1 MSPAG
6 PQIRWKSDQRSH
18 ILESGGRQ
26 AGPSQPTFSRLKH
39 YSMSRWS
46 IFFPSIK
53 AKGPRNEASFP
64 SSLAFFTSGHSFSL
78 ANLSSGDRASDS
90 RSLLSRRNRHPFA
103 HFHTAS
109 RMRRSA
115 NRIMMD
121 LWGVW
126 GPSCFLGP
134 TRWTMSTPSSRYSH
148 SPGATFPITS
158 MDSFLVSSL
167 VSSFILC
174 SLGAQ
179 LQLYRLQSATPALR
193 ILFSFFWFST
203 SSCVVFNISL

>member
-1 MSPAG
+1 M
-6 PQIRWKSDQRSH
+6 K
-18 ILESGGRQ
+18 
-26 AGPSQPTFSRLKH
+26 
-39 YSMSRWS
+39 
-46 IFFPSIK
+46 
-53 AKGPRNEASFP
+53 P
-64 SSLAFFTSGHSFSL
+64 SSPPLSLSLPVASFSL

-126 GPSCFLGP
+126 GLSCFLGP

-167 VSSFILC
+167 VSSFIPC
-174 SLGAQ
+174 SLSAH

>member
-18 ILESGGRQ
+18 ILESRGRQ

-53 AKGPRNEASFP
+53 AKGPRNEAFFP

-109 RMRRSA
+109 QTRMRRSA

-126 GPSCFLGP
+126 GVGTIVFSWADPVDYVNPLLQILTQPRSHLSHHINGQLSCIF
-134 TRWTMSTPSSRYSH
+134 
-148 SPGATFPITS
+148 I
-158 MDSFLVSSL
+158 SFLL
-167 VSSFILC
+167 H
-174 SLGAQ
+174 
-179 LQLYRLQSATPALR
+179 PM
-193 ILFSFFWFST
+193 
-203 SSCVVFNISL
+203 